1 MKGCE
6 LLHAAH
12 TGNTQTRRESLKICV
27 GVFVSGSNETV
38 VITRS
43 ASSYQMLNIWETLS
57 VIFDCE

>member
-27 GVFVSGSNETV
+27 GGVRERQQRDGRDNAVGIFVSNVEHLGNAV
-38 VITRS
+38 RH
-43 ASSYQMLNIWETLS
+43 LRL
-57 VIFDCE
+57 

>member
-1 MKGCE
+1 M
-6 LLHAAH
+6 LHTH
-12 TGNTQTRRESLKICV
+12 RKHINTQGISKIC
-27 GVFVSGSNETV
+27 VFVSGSNETV